1 MTSKIIVTKQE
12 NIFGEDQAFTD
23 MHQSRAASSSPAGN
37 PATGAAD
44 RGADISTS
52 TGATDEADLLKQK
65 EFDTRQYRPFEV
77 AVSITMH
84 DIQAHLIKVSDRDW
98 RNRLLNIFKVDISV
112 EIWLHS
118 IRSFLKSLWLLMFKE
133 TTIGL
138 YPESFLSRA
147 HLYFLFA
154 QGLFNITPSPSM
166 PWCPTISLP
175 MSSLN

>member
-1 MTSKIIVTKQE
+1 VKWYFSLIFSQKLCNHLFVPCACYIVFILPSSVTSRIIVTKQE

-37 PATGAAD
+37 PATGAGTSASAAD

-84 DIQAHLIKVSDRDW
+84 DIQAHLIKVSD
-98 RNRLLNIFKVDISV
+98 
-112 EIWLHS
+112 
-118 IRSFLKSLWLLMFKE
+118 
-133 TTIGL
+133 
-138 YPESFLSRA
+138 
-147 HLYFLFA
+147 
-154 QGLFNITPSPSM
+154 
-166 PWCPTISLP
+166 
-175 MSSLN
+175 